1 VALTLRLTAKGGLSN
16 VVSWVLDLRLLSA
29 TALALMLVPT
39 AMTGA
44 AATRGM
50 GSRETAVLTATWLG
64 AIIVA
69 FVAASWA
76 IGMEMPART
85 RNGIYL
91 IFLLGW
97 FWLLVM
103 VTRQLN
109 DRTPPLLTATPL
121 MRRIAA
127 ALFVSAMLLTGN
139 TWEGARNLRRSAP
152 EYRQALRARWQA
164 LRAAAARGERD
175 VVVDPLEARPGSYI
189 TYFEVREDPEYWENW
204 SVAHYFGLRTVV
216 LRSTDDLDQEP
227 GGP

>member
-1 VALTLRLTAKGGLSN
+1 MISR
-16 VVSWVLDLRLLSA
+16 
-29 TALALMLVPT
+29 
-39 AMTGA
+39 
-44 AATRGM
+44 AATRDGCR
-50 GSRETAVLTATWLG
+50 GSPHPPFSSITRGRAWLG

-69 FVAASWA
+69 FAAASWA

-85 RNGIYL
+85 RNGIYF

-109 DRTPPLLTATPL
+109 DRTPL

-139 TWEGARNLRRSAP
+139 TWEGARNLRGSAP
-152 EYRQALRARWQA
+152 EYRQPRRARWPG

-216 LRSTDDLDQEP
+216 LRSTADPDQER
-227 GGP
+227 GGPSWPEG

>member
-1 VALTLRLTAKGGLSN
+1 
-16 VVSWVLDLRLLSA
+16 
-29 TALALMLVPT
+29 
-39 AMTGA
+39 
-44 AATRGM
+44 M
-50 GSRETAVLTATWLG
+50 GSRETAVLAATWLG
-64 AIIVA
+64 AISAA
-69 FVAASWA
+69 FAAASWA

-103 VTRQLN
+103 VTRQLR

-164 LRAAAARGERD
+164 LGLPPPGANGTWSSSRWRRGPARTSRISKCGRTRNTGRTGASHTTSACARWSC
-175 VVVDPLEARPGSYI
+175 EARPI
-189 TYFEVREDPEYWENW
+189 LTR
-204 SVAHYFGLRTVV
+204 SVV
-216 LRSTDDLDQEP
+216 
-227 GGP
+227 GPDGRKVARRPAVYNRRCLV